1 MAVLPLRSALAPCLA
16 VALTSLAG
24 CFDLADLAGSGDDAS
39 TGGADT
45 DAFAVE
51 GTLEENTCGSG
62 SLSLSERWE
71 FAVALRRD
79 GSTLLWEDTP
89 VTLTDDGRSFVVEAR
104 ASFNVR
110 GPDDSYKPPCTIVRT
125 DRVEARFDQA
135 EDPSSFTGTFRLD
148 YAPTEG
154 SDCRDL
160 LEGPERLAGFLP
172 CSAEYA
178 LSAERR

>member
-1 MAVLPLRSALAPCLA
+1 MVAVPLRSALAPGFF

-24 CFDLADLAGSGDDAS
+24 CFDFADLLSDDAT
-39 TGGADT
+39 TGGAET

-89 VTLTDDGRSFVVEAR
+89 VTVSDDGRSFVVEAR
-104 ASFNVR
+104 ASCDVR
-110 GPDDSYKPPCTIVRT
+110 GPDEGYKPPCTIVRT

-135 EDPSSFTGTFRLD
+135 EDPTSFSGTFRLD

-160 LEGPERLAGFLP
+160 LEGPERIAGFLP